1 MINLEMVLSRDLLH
15 LLKGGRSHLL
25 NHIICL
31 DPETMKCVNMS
42 MYEVAAKL
50 SPLIRDRLNIISM
63 KDGYALELF
72 VWQTFTRLL
81 SEQRFNGCFYNISF
95 LFMRLAAKIED
106 FESFQSTKIAW
117 TSDKNYLLSFEKHFN
132 KFSR

>member
-42 MYEVAAKL
+42 MYEVGAKL
-50 SPLIRDRLNIISM
+50 SPLIRDRLNIFSM

-81 SEQRFNGCFYNISF
+81 SGQRCLMVAFITFHFYSCV
-95 LFMRLAAKIED
+95 
-106 FESFQSTKIAW
+106 
-117 TSDKNYLLSFEKHFN
+117 
-132 KFSR
+132 